1 MFLSGRVFNIKSGIS
16 NLNIVTYLSCTYVI
30 TNGLARA
37 FFRAHDVGM
46 GDYPGRKQ
54 VRKRAKRAAK
64 NDRIIAKK
72 AKAKK

>member
-1 MFLSGRVFNIKSGIS
+1 VATEVIIRQALDDGRIKQTFLAA
-16 NLNIVTYLSCTYVI
+16 
-30 TNGLARA
+30 AR
-37 FFRAHDVGM
+37 RRGDTCLTM

-72 AKAKK
+72 AAAKK